1 MTIVCPHPNE
11 RFCLHRTSYLS
22 INSSR
27 RRSTLLC
34 LQAGI
39 AVKRCTV
46 RRIHN
51 GFRLPI
57 PSSYFH
63 EWKIRSPRAAQ
74 SESTVSSDENS
85 GGGEADNVEISVD
98 GDVYRS
104 TLRLVE
110 CAMFAAVTGLVYYLS
125 NSLAIEVATAMLLLT
140 LSGPLKACTYL
151 LMHGILGL
159 AMGSLWRLF
168 EIMSLVAAQYN
179 VTVHP
184 DALLLLWFTSR
195 LGANWLLSI
204 TLCTL
209 VRATGALGYVLISSF
224 LLRENILSL
233 IAINLHASLSYM
245 LAALGVNVIPSMK
258 TIYTIFGTLLLLNC
272 GFFVFLLHMLYAV
285 FISRLGMR
293 FSLVLPGWLEK
304 AL

>member
-1 MTIVCPHPNE
+1 MTSVCLHPNE
-11 RFCLHRTSYLS
+11 RFYLHRISYLS
-22 INSSR
+22 IHSSR
-27 RRSTLLC
+27 RRSTFLC
-34 LQAGI
+34 FQSGI
-39 AVKRCTV
+39 AVERCAV

-51 GFRLPI
+51 GFRLPV
-57 PSSYFH
+57 PYSYFH
-63 EWKIRSPRAAQ
+63 EWKIRSPKAAQ
-74 SESTVSSDENS
+74 SESTVSLDENS
-85 GGGEADNVEISVD
+85 GGGETDNVEISLD

-125 NSLAIEVATAMLLLT
+125 NSLAIENYFGCFFSLPIVISSMRWGLAAGRKTMVATAMLLLT

-159 AMGSLWRLF
+159 AMGSLWRL
-168 EIMSLVAAQYN
+168 
-179 VTVHP
+179 
-184 DALLLLWFTSR
+184 
-195 LGANWLLSI
+195 GANWMLSI

-209 VRATGALGYVLISSF
+209 VRATGALGYVLLSSF